1 MTRCNAASPAY
12 KWCVSILV
20 ENTPLNLC
28 HIFALQLQKVPCC
41 PSPYNHSVCLLIIGS
56 HADAEQLSHLP
67 RTIELL
73 PRTYVDNAAARSVK
87 LCFVFLSHS
96 ACPCEFIRFPLC
108 PAINVQWRRIICLMV
123 QHLMSWHFIVK
134 FQMRYKINQN
144 GWNPQ

>member
-73 PRTYVDNAAARSVK
+73 PWTYVDNAAARTVK
-87 LCFVFLSHS
+87 LCFAFLSHS
-96 ACPCEFIRFPLC
+96 ACSCKFIRFQHCLT
-108 PAINVQWRRIICLMV
+108 ILVQRRCIICFAVQLLMPRC
-123 QHLMSWHFIVK
+123 FIVK

-144 GWNPQ
+144 RWNSQ